1 MTERVHV
8 TCSRD
13 DRLGARLRNCLYALE
28 FSQRIGAGL
37 TINWAPTAGG
47 LGQESL
53 ASDHDQYHF
62 YDLFDKA
69 GFGELHHDVDVSNLC
84 IAEYRSWLQ
93 TEGYAALSKVGYHP
107 LSYFNDAPHPRIHY
121 DTTHPY
127 YFSQHPEPCGAVG
140 PLFAKLPLHGAV
152 ASALESVET
161 AWPLTDSLCL
171 HVRRGDIMEIT
182 RLSEERRAV
191 LNKYRLFQARHFS
204 FKYAPYEAYQ
214 RAIEELG
221 AGKTIVVFSDDAEV
235 KERFASDYGDRC
247 INYAAILDP
256 LPLTPQQRD
265 FVELLLISRCGES
278 VGLRSAFVE
287 LATLI
292 SGQKLHSIHRYIDAD
307 ILIRDVGELIGKS
320 QETEKLYTYTLK
332 EFSARFAKYG
342 FLDTMKAIDSHLES
356 MASSG

>member
-8 TCSRD
+8 TCSRA

-28 FSQRIGAGL
+28 FSERIGAAL
-37 TINWAPTAGG
+37 TINWAPTADG
-47 LGQESL
+47 LGQENL
-53 ASDHDQYHF
+53 ASDHDQYRF
-62 YDLFDKA
+62 YDLFEQK
-69 GFGELHHDVDVSNLC
+69 GFTELHPGVDVSCLSV
-84 IAEYRSWLQ
+84 AEHMAWIQGES
-93 TEGYAALSKVGYHP
+93 YAALSKIGYQPH
-107 LSYFNDAPHPRIHY
+107 SYFSNAPHSRIFY

-140 PLFAKLPLHGAV
+140 PMFAQLPLHEAV
-152 ASALESVET
+152 ASALQRVET
-161 AWPLTDSLCL
+161 SWPLADSLCL

-182 RLSEERRAV
+182 RLNEDRRAV
-191 LNKYRLFQARHFS
+191 LNKYRLGQARHFS

-221 AGKTIVVFSDDAEV
+221 DGRSIVVFSDDAEV
-235 KERFASDYGDRC
+235 KQRFARDYGDRC
-247 INYAAILDP
+247 VNYAAILDP

-292 SGQKLHSIHRYIDAD
+292 GNRKLHSIHRYIDAD
-307 ILIRDVGELIGKS
+307 ILIRDVGDLIGRAES
-320 QETEKLYTYTLK
+320 SEKLYTYILK

-356 MASSG
+356 MALTG